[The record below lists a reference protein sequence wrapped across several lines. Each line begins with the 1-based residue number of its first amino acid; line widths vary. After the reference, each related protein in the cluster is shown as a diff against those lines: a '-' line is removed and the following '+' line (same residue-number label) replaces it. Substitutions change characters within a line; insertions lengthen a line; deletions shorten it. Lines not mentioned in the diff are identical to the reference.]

1 MRQNTKANFGHIL
14 LVTLSAAIGG
24 FLFGFDS
31 SVINGANGALKA
43 HFNASDYE
51 LAWAVSLALIGAAVG
66 AYFAGRLADKF
77 GRVRCMLAASGL
89 FLVSAIGS
97 GVPFGIP
104 DFIFWRVIG
113 GVGIGVASIIAPIYI
128 AETAPAH
135 LRGRLGSMQQFAIVI
150 GIFVALLSNY
160 LIVRMAGSANNIMV
174 GGFKAWQIMFWVEII
189 PALLY
194 GIAAFRL
201 PESPRYLVRIGKIE
215 EARRI
220 LSHIDT
226 DTVNQEIANIQDTF
240 RNEKPTRIAD
250 LFEKIGGKKRIA
262 PIVWAGLGLAVLQ
275 QLVGINVIFYYGT
288 MLWQSV
294 GFDESNSFFFSLVSS
309 GINLVMTIAAIMLI
323 DKIGR
328 KPLLLIGSI
337 GMAITLGTLAV
348 CFMSGTTG
356 ANGEVSLGIGGPI
369 ALVAANLY
377 VAFFAA
383 TWGPVMWVMLGEMF
397 NNRIR
402 AVAIAV
408 CGLAQWV
415 ANFVVSWSFPVLTGK
430 GGIGAGPTYLLYTIF
445 ATFSIFFVV
454 KFIKETKGKQLEEM

>member
-1 MRQNTKANFGHIL
+1 MSDSKKLNLKHIIL
-14 LVTLSAAIGG
+14 ITLSAAIGG

-31 SVINGANGALKA
+31 SVINGANGALKV
-43 HFNASDYE
+43 HFNASDYS
-51 LAWAVSLALIGAAVG
+51 LAWAVSLALIGAAAG

-104 DFIFWRVIG
+104 DFIFWRVVG
-113 GVGIGVASIIAPIYI
+113 GVGIGIASIITPIYI
-128 AETAPAH
+128 AETSPSH
-135 LRGRLGSMQQFAIVI
+135 LRGRLGTMQQFAIVI

-160 LIVRMAGSANNIMV
+160 IIVLKAGSASNIFM
-174 GGFKAWQIMFWVEII
+174 FNLKAWQIMFWVEII

-194 GIAAFRL
+194 GLAALKL
-201 PESPRYLVRIGKIE
+201 PESPRYLVSKGRLNEAKNILAKIDSE
-215 EARRI
+215 N
-220 LSHIDT
+220 IDSE
-226 DTVNQEIANIQDTF
+226 VQSIQETF
-240 RNEKPTRIAD
+240 KNERPAKIAD
-250 LFEKIGGKKRIA
+250 LFEIVKGKRRVSK
-262 PIVWAGLGLAVLQ
+262 IVWAGLGLAILQ

-294 GFDESNSFFFSLVSS
+294 GFGESDAFLTSLISS
-309 GINLVMTIAAIMLI
+309 AINLCMTVVAVLLI

-337 GMAITLGTLAV
+337 GMSITLSTLAI
-348 CFMSGTTG
+348 CFFMGGNLAGVRG
-356 ANGEVSLGIGGPI
+356 AC
-369 ALVAANLY
+369 ALISANLY

-402 AVAIAV
+402 AVAIAI
-408 CGLAQWV
+408 CGLAQWG
-415 ANFVVSWSFPVLTGK
+415 ANFIVTWSFPVLTGEH
-430 GGIGAGPTYLLYTIF
+430 GIGVGKTYALYALF
-445 ATFSIFFVV
+445 ALFSVFFVI
-454 KFIKETKGKQLEEM
+454 KFIKETKGKKLENM